1 MLKKALK
8 WGNSQT
14 WSKHAWTSGVSRRF
28 NLIQERA
35 TKKQDDQ
42 FKNEMNFM
50 ANKPN
55 YTLRDYK
62 QKVSSYKPT
71 RHSKSNTVK

>member
-1 MLKKALK
+1 M
-8 WGNSQT
+8 
-14 WSKHAWTSGVSRRF
+14 WSKHRWTSGVTRRF

-55 YTLRDYK
+55 YTLKDYR
-62 QKVSSYKPT
+62 QKVSLYTLNYTPCPQ
-71 RHSKSNTVK
+71 HSPKTPLTSPISP